1 MTTTHEGG
9 YMQKKV
15 IMVFV
20 LAAIFSLVSIT
31 SPVMAAEKSKA
42 APAKAATGKAAQV
55 NAITQSAMKA
65 GVKTC
70 APRVDQVTNFIAAGV
85 QNAGAIMFLPSKNV
99 DKQMVSLSLEIPL
112 KNNPAAYASTS
123 FAPDQA
129 NGCAGMYETVVYW
142 PQKCSEV
149 AEKQF
154 GSFRKAGSL
163 AKDILVREGAGQ
175 ARVFLMPAGSGCVAI
190 KKQIVR

>member
-1 MTTTHEGG
+1 
-9 YMQKKV
+9 MQKKGFWV
-15 IMVFV
+15 LV
-20 LAAIFSLVSIT
+20 LAAIFSLVSLT
-31 SPVMAAEKSKA
+31 STAMAAEKKA
-42 APAKAATGKAAQV
+42 APAKAKADAGKAAPV
-55 NAITQSAMKA
+55 NAITQAAMKA

-85 QNAGAIMFLPSKNV
+85 QNAGAIMYLPANNV

-112 KNNPAAYASTS
+112 KNNPAAYASTTFS
-123 FAPDQA
+123 PDQA
-129 NGCAGMYETVVYW
+129 KGCAGMYETVVYW
-142 PQKCSEV
+142 PMKCTEV

-154 GSFRKAGSL
+154 GTFKKAGSL

-175 ARVFLMPAGSGCVAI
+175 ARVFLMTAGPGCVAI